1 MKTKLTLILTTALAL
16 PVLADDKPKQTDKP
30 PVAPG
35 GGITIKRAPQGT
47 FLGVAMDVV
56 PAAVRAQLNIPAG
69 VGVSVG
75 YVAKNSPAEK
85 AGLKAN
91 DVITQL
97 DDQIILN
104 AAQLQ
109 GLIQTKK
116 AGDEV
121 TLTYYRKG
129 KEHTAKAKLAKGAMA
144 MPRKPAAGGGQ
155 GQAQGFRLENGQ
167 WKPFRLPNGL
177 GMLRQFRLNPDNP
190 EQLEG
195 QLEQFREML
204 EQLQEQLP
212 GQLNI
217 NPEQLE
223 EMLRK
228 GGAFP
233 GLRIPKNGQPNGQ
246 PLKPLR
252 KEFNFDFNLPNG
264 LKQGAHAQS
273 TVTMADQTGSYT
285 LKTTN
290 GKKHFS
296 AKDENGEELFE
307 GPVDTEEQRDT
318 LPADLFK
325 KLKQLEGGGLN
336 LRGLPRG
343 LNRDGKFNFEFR
355 LPPNKREGEEKP
367 RKNRSDA

>member
-16 PVLADDKPKQTDKP
+16 TVLADDKPKQTDKA

-35 GGITIKRAPQGT
+35 GGITIKRTAQGT

-129 KEHTAKAKLAKGAMA
+129 KEHTAKAKLSKGAMA
-144 MPRKPAAGGGQ
+144 LPAKPNAGGEQ
-155 GQAQGFRLENGQ
+155 GQE
-167 WKPFRLPNGL
+167 FRLPNGL

-190 EQLEG
+190 EQLEE

-217 NPEQLE
+217 DPNQLE

-228 GGAFP
+228 GGGAIP
-233 GLRIPKNGQPNGQ
+233 GFRIPQRQPGQ
-246 PLKPLR
+246 PLR

-325 KLKQLEGGGLN
+325 KLKQLEELQKMMIKQTRIGH
-336 LRGLPRG
+336 
-343 LNRDGKFNFEFR
+343 KT
-355 LPPNKREGEEKP
+355 
-367 RKNRSDA
+367 S